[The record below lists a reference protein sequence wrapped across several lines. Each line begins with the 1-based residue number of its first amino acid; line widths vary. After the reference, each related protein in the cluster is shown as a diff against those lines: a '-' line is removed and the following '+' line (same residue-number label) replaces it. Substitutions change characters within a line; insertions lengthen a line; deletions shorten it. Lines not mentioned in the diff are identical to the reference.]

1 MQNVPSLEYY
11 LSQPPHP
18 NRIKGGKR
26 ILGFQRLS
34 TVNSPLVSII
44 TVVRNSDKYLEKT
57 ILSIFKQTYNN
68 VEYIIIDGNSSDKTL
83 DIVRKYNLEID
94 YWLSEPDRGIYDAMN
109 KGIAQASG
117 EIIGIVNAGDYF
129 LPETLELVVASY
141 KSNVEKTN
149 IIAGTT
155 QVVTKHGFRFDFKPA
170 VEKLSKRMSV
180 PHPSLFVPLNIY
192 KTFGLYSTNYRIVSD
207 YDFLLRVRNHVSF
220 TCVPEILTCMAPLGA
235 SSNYFIKISELHFA
249 RISNGANYLQSWLLM
264 IISSIVSC
272 IRLVLEKLR
281 LWSFAEKS
289 IYSYI
294 YGRNH

>member
-1 MQNVPSLEYY
+1 MSCKHQ
-11 LSQPPHP
+11 
-18 NRIKGGKR
+18 
-26 ILGFQRLS
+26 
-34 TVNSPLVSII
+34 VN
-44 TVVRNSDKYLEKT
+44 T
-57 ILSIFKQTYNN
+57 
-68 VEYIIIDGNSSDKTL
+68 
-83 DIVRKYNLEID
+83 
-94 YWLSEPDRGIYDAMN
+94 
-109 KGIAQASG
+109 
-117 EIIGIVNAGDYF
+117 
-129 LPETLELVVASY
+129 
-141 KSNVEKTN
+141 
-149 IIAGTT
+149 
-155 QVVTKHGFRFDFKPA
+155 
-170 VEKLSKRMSV
+170 SV
-180 PHPSLFVPLNIY
+180 LIY